1 MSKKNDDIRDKLKFL
16 PETPGVYK
24 YFDNKGNIIYIG
36 KAKNLKKR
44 VSSYFKKKLENNKV
58 RVLVSKIVDI
68 QYIIVDYESDALLLE
83 NNLIKKFQ
91 PRYNILL
98 KDDKSYPWIVIRN
111 EAFPR
116 IHSTRT
122 VIKDGSKYFG
132 PYTSVHMV
140 KILLDLIRQLYQLR
154 NCKYNLSAENIKKK
168 TIKPCLEYHIG
179 NCKAPCNGSQ
189 TEADYNKSIEEIK
202 KILKGN
208 IFELLE
214 YLRKTMKE
222 YADVYKY
229 EEAQIIKNKID
240 ILEKYKSKST
250 IVNPALNNIDVFS
263 IINDE
268 NIAYVN
274 FIKVVNGRII
284 QAHTIEL
291 KKRLNETDEE
301 LLNFAIIDLRNKFNS
316 NANEVIVPFEVNEN
330 IGKFKFIVPQIGD
343 KKKLLD
349 LSQRNLKY
357 YKLEK
362 IKQAEQKKQKHSTKR
377 ILETIKNDLR
387 LSVLPVQIECFD
399 NSNIQGTNPVASC
412 VVFKNA
418 KPANNEYRHFNIK
431 TVVGPDDFASMEE
444 VVYRRYKR
452 LIDENLPLPQLI
464 VVDGGKGQLHSA
476 VKSLEKLNITD
487 KIAIIGIAKRLE
499 EIFIPGDPI
508 PIYIDKNS
516 ETLKIIQ
523 YLRNEAHRFG
533 INFHRDKRSLNFI
546 KSELENING
555 IGPKTIEILLT
566 KFKTVKKIKTLEID
580 ELEKIIGKNKAQIV
594 NSYFNKPISDTETT
608 I

>member
-1 MSKKNDDIRDKLKFL
+1 MSKRIDNIKNKVKLL

-24 YFDNKGNIIYIG
+24 YLDINDKIIYIG

-44 VSSYFKKKLENNKV
+44 ISSYFNKNQSNNKV
-58 RVLVSKIVDI
+58 RILLSKIVEI
-68 QYIIVDYESDALLLE
+68 KYIVVDTESDALLLE
-83 NNLIKKFQ
+83 NNLIKKYQ
-91 PRYNILL
+91 PKYNILL

-122 VIKDGSKYFG
+122 LVNDGSKYFG
-132 PYTSVHMV
+132 PYTSSHMV

-154 NCKYNLSAENIKKK
+154 ICKYNLNANNIASKK
-168 TIKPCLEYHIG
+168 IKPCLEFHIG
-179 NCKAPCNGSQ
+179 NCKAPCSGLQS
-189 TEADYNKSIEEIK
+189 ESDYNKSIDEIK

-214 YLRKTMKE
+214 YLRKTMKK

-263 IINDE
+263 IINDT

-274 FIKVVNGRII
+274 FIKVVSGRII

-301 LLNFAIIDLRNKFNS
+301 LLNFAVIDLRNKFNS
-316 NANEVIVPFEVNEN
+316 TAKEIIVPFEIDNN
-330 IGKFKFIVPQIGD
+330 IGNFKIIIPQIGD

-362 IKQAEQKKQKHSTKR
+362 LKRAEQKKQRHSAKR
-377 ILETIKNDLR
+377 LLETIKNDLN

-418 KPANNEYRHFNIK
+418 KPANKEYRHYNIK
-431 TVVGPDDFASMEE
+431 TVIGPDDFASMEE

-452 LIDENLPLPQLI
+452 LIDEKKTLPQLI

-476 VKSLEKLNITD
+476 VKSLDKLDITD

-523 YLRNEAHRFG
+523 HLRNEAHRFG
-533 INFHRDKRSLNFI
+533 INFHRDKRSQNFI
-546 KSELENING
+546 KSELENIKG

-566 KFKTVKKIKTLEID
+566 KFKTVNKIKSLKIS
-580 ELEKIIGKNKAQIV
+580 ELEKLIGINKAQIV
-594 NSYFNKPISDTETT
+594 YNYFKEQISVSKSEE
-608 I
+608 